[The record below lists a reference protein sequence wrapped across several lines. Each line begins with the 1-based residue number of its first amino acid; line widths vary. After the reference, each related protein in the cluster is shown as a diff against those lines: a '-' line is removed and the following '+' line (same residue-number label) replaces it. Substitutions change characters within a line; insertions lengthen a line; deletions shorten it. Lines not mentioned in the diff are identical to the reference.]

1 MRDKVDLLAGLGGEV
16 CTWLR
21 HRGRDVLRELV
32 WVNDFTIL
40 IGKNDL
46 HLLLLGPIFVHHQL
60 LLVDVVMDHYIT
72 RVYVLLIRSQRH
84 FLQRV
89 TGRMRKW
96 L

>member
-1 MRDKVDLLAGLGGEV
+1 MRHKVDLLTGLCGEV

-21 HRGRDVLRELV
+21 HRGRHVLGELV
-32 WVNDFTIL
+32 WVDDLTIL

-46 HLLLLGPIFVHHQL
+46 HLLLLGPILTHHQL
-60 LLVDVVMDHYIT
+60 LLLNVVLDHYIA
-72 RVYVLLIRSQRH
+72 RVYVLLIRTHWH

-89 TGRMRKW
+89 TGRMRQW